1 MAMTRWSPFR
11 EIDRWEF
18 TKGVDSLR
26 REMNHMFE
34 QFIPT
39 VDRDLGELGFV
50 PPAEMEE
57 TEDAILLILEV
68 PGMEVEDINLEVT
81 EDTVT
86 VRGERKQATTTGEEG
101 HTHTE
106 LRYGK
111 FERVISLPTHLKSDK
126 VKAEYKHGMLNL
138 TLPKSEVDHRKQVRI
153 DVIES

>member
-1 MAMTRWSPFR
+1 MTITRWSPFR

-18 TKGVDSLR
+18 TKGIDSLR

-34 QFIPT
+34 QFMPT
-39 VDRDLGELGFV
+39 GERDLAEFGFV

-57 TEDAILLILEV
+57 TEDMIRLTIEV
-68 PGMEVEDINLEVT
+68 PGLEAEELDLEVT

-86 VRGERKQATTTGEEG
+86 VKGERKQETKTEEDG
-101 HTHTE
+101 RTHSE

-111 FERVISLPTHLKSDK
+111 FERVISLPTHIKSDK

-138 TLPKSEVDHRKQVRI
+138 TLPKSEVDHRRQVKI

>member
-1 MAMTRWSPFR
+1 MTITRWSPFR

-18 TKGVDSLR
+18 TKGIDSLR

-34 QFIPT
+34 QFMPAA
-39 VDRDLGELGFV
+39 DRDLSEFGFV

-57 TEDAILLILEV
+57 TEDSILLTLEV
-68 PGMEVEDINLEVT
+68 PGMEVEELDLEVT

-86 VRGERKQATTTGEEG
+86 VRGERKQEIKTEEEG
-101 HTHTE
+101 RTHSE

-111 FERVISLPTHLKSDK
+111 FERVITLPAHIKSEK
-126 VKAEYKHGMLNL
+126 VKAEYKHGMLKL
-138 TLPKSEVDHRKQVRI
+138 TLPKSEVEHRRQVKI